1 MITYKTIFSGH
12 LEFGTQRTYEK
23 VLQLFEHRT
32 ENYYRNAVLF
42 KAEDIFDNENLSLD
56 VPRHIAQSSQKDW
69 NNTTNL
75 LRYVA
80 DFAVAGN
87 FRAWKL
93 ENGKCLDHV
102 DIEPDGDK
110 VAIQSFLKGRELI
123 SEAGKEGEAHKAL
136 TRAINKF
143 DRHAFA
149 YERRGFTNYRLG
161 NYDDAK
167 YDYQKSID
175 LSPNNAE
182 PYVGLAYVKRK
193 LGDYKGATEDLGK
206 ATKKCIPHEAIYWQ
220 ARRVKGELHLELK
233 EYQAAILEFK
243 MFVNRIPKFTPDNP
257 NVKRIK
263 DVYANYG
270 KALIGAGEYNMA
282 IEMFNNSLAI
292 KEQQE
297 GEVAEEFLYRGIA
310 RQKAGEKGYV
320 KDWKEAAELG
330 NKEAAELL
338 ETVA

>member
-12 LEFGTQRTYEK
+12 LEFGTQRTYDK

-42 KAEDIFDNENLSLD
+42 KAEDIFDNEALTLD
-56 VPRHIAQSSQKDW
+56 VPRHITQSTQKDW

-110 VAIQSFLKGRELI
+110 VAIQQFLKGRELI
-123 SEAGKEGEAHKAL
+123 SEAGMENEAHKAL
-136 TRAINKF
+136 TRAIKKF

-161 NYDDAK
+161 NFDDAL

-193 LGDYKGATEDLGK
+193 LGDLQGAIENLAL
-206 ATKKCIPHEAIYWQ
+206 ATKKCIPHEFIYWQ
-220 ARRVKGELHLELK
+220 AKRVKGELHLELK
-233 EYQAAILEFK
+233 EYQSAIADFK
-243 MFVNRIPKFTPDNP
+243 SFVNRIPKFTPDNP

-270 KALIGAGEYNMA
+270 KALIGAGEYNTA
-282 IEMFNNSLAI
+282 IEMFNQSLAI
-292 KEQQE
+292 KEINP
-297 GEVAEEFLYRGIA
+297 EEFLYRGIA

-338 ETVA
+338 ETVAA